1 MKSSTRLFIE
11 PPLAEEELLK
21 LVGEAERSY
30 VADFSSE
37 RRRREA
43 LMWRYIIHRE
53 LGADAQI
60 AYNENGAPR
69 VLNRK
74 EQISVSH
81 SADFVAVVISDE
93 RCAVDIERLDRN
105 FDRVA
110 ERYIRPEESALSQDE
125 RLAAVLWCAKEA
137 LYKYSDEGGLDF
149 IRDIKVLSV
158 DFDSGLLVG
167 QIRDNLPVEMRV
179 MFHSDNLVVYIA

>member
-81 SADFVAVVISDE
+81 SADFVAVIISNQ
-93 RCAVDIERLDRN
+93 RCAIDIERLDRN
-105 FDRVA
+105 FERVA
-110 ERYIRPEESALSQDE
+110 TRYMRPDEENLSSDE
-125 RLAAVLWCAKEA
+125 RLRAVVWCAKEA
-137 LYKYSDEGGLDF
+137 LYKYAGERGLDLLH
-149 IRDIKVLSV
+149 DIKLLAV
-158 DFDSGLLVG
+158 DFERAELLG
-167 QIRDNLPVEMRV
+167 QIKDNPPVRMQ
-179 MFHSDNLVVYIA
+179 MTFHSGNVVVYIA